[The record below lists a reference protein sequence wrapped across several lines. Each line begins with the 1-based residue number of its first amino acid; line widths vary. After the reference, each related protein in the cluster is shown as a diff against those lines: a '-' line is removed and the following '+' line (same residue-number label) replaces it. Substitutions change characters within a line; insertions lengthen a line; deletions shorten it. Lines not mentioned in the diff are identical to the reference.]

1 MTYFA
6 QLSKH
11 FFAIPKQKYFSQL
24 GTEVLRLFQLG
35 TEVIDLSQLG
45 TEVRIFL
52 AVFLVRN

>member
-1 MTYFA
+1 MDLFY
-6 QLSKH
+6 K
-11 FFAIPKQKYFSQL
+11 KKNFSQL

-45 TEVRIFL
+45 TEDRIFL